1 EMSFLMSEA
10 RLLLAEDDIGN
21 HEETHDAQSILS
33 TLDYRLVLP
42 AVIVLM
48 IAKLQCVRYVNNRE
62 SIPRSSATLDLLL
75 NYYHDHNPKIFR
87 TKLRVY
93 PETID
98 ALVSIL
104 REAPVFATIAARRAK
119 SIEIH
124 LAILLYRLGHYGN
137 GASMEEVASWANV

>member
-1 EMSFLMSEA
+1 MAKPVLGDEANLLLLEMSFLMSEA

-87 TKLRVY
+87 KKLRVY
-93 PETID
+93 PETFD
-98 ALVSIL
+98 ALGFETPTPVPNTSL
-104 REAPVFATIAARRAK
+104 VMAPFSFNNAASRFLNAF
-119 SIEIH
+119 
-124 LAILLYRLGHYGN
+124 L
-137 GASMEEVASWANV
+137 